1 MAIIT
6 HVQPGDLARAAHQNG
21 LIDQVNANTAVCE
34 TIGTGV
40 FTETDTVS
48 AWATAVQNRLDK
60 LPGAYYG
67 AWTDDNTGNTDTQ
80 VIDASDSNGEKVM
93 VYTNQLVT
101 PTGMSMSNGTVTVA
115 NAGLYLV
122 TASIQVTTNNGSLLA
137 MWIANSSGSTSSGVK
152 YGPVSGY
159 RADALSS
166 TALMRLPAN
175 SPISVYA
182 AVWQGTPA
190 KSIWKQNGNNLVV
203 CYLGP

>member
-1 MAIIT
+1 LAPPHGT
-6 HVQPGDLARAAHQNG
+6 SRAHV
-21 LIDQVNANTAVCE
+21 
-34 TIGTGV
+34 
-40 FTETDTVS
+40 
-48 AWATAVQNRLDK
+48 
-60 LPGAYYG
+60 
-67 AWTDDNTGNTDTQ
+67 
-80 VIDASDSNGEKVM
+80 
-93 VYTNQLVT
+93 
-101 PTGMSMSNGTVTVA
+101 TVTVT

-137 MWIANSSGSTSSGVK
+137 MWIANSSGSASSGVK

-190 KSIWKQNGNNLVV
+190 KDIWKRNSNNLTV